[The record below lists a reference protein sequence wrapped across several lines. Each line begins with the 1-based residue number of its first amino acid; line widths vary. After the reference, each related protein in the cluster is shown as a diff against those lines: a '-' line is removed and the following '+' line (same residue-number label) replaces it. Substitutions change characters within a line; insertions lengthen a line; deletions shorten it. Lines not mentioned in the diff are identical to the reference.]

1 MNGAN
6 GRLTFAELYL
16 DRRVMVVALLGFSS
30 GLPLLLVFSTLSF
43 WLKDAGV
50 SIALIGAFSLARMP
64 YTFKF
69 AWAPLL
75 DRAAIP
81 WLTPALGKRRSWA
94 LVIQSLLLLS
104 ILAMGQT
111 DPSQNLWLTAAL
123 AALVSFFSASQD
135 VVIDAYRIESLDE
148 RRQGAGAGTFTLGYR
163 AGMLTSG
170 AGALWLATVFSWGQV
185 YALMAALAVVGMVTI
200 LLSPEPRVMERPPA
214 PHGAWLETTF
224 IAPFRDFLT
233 RNPRWPVILLFIP
246 LYKLGDAYL
255 GAMANPFYVEM
266 GFDKTEIAE
275 ISKVYGTLATIAG
288 GIIGGWVVGR
298 IGIINS
304 LLICGTLQAASNLVY
319 VAQTLAGRDLGMLML
334 TISVENVTGG
344 MASSS
349 FVAYLSSLC
358 GGGYTASQYALLS
371 ALMAFSRDA
380 LSSTSGV
387 AVETMGWSTFFMFTA
402 ALALP
407 GLALALWLAKTPA
420 VVKQASS

>member
-1 MNGAN
+1 MNTTN
-6 GRLTFAELYL
+6 GRLTFAEMYF
-16 DRRVMVVALLGFSS
+16 DRRVIVVALLGFSS

-81 WLTPALGKRRSWA
+81 WLTAALGKRRSWA
-94 LVIQSLLLLS
+94 LVTQSLLMLS
-104 ILAMGQT
+104 ILAMGQA
-111 DPSQNLWLTAAL
+111 DPAQNLWLTAAL

-135 VVIDAYRIESLDE
+135 IIIDAYRIESLDE
-148 RRQGAGAGTFTLGYR
+148 RRQGAGAGTYTLGYR

-170 AGALWLATVFSWGQV
+170 AGALWLATMFTWGQV
-185 YALMAALAVVGMVTI
+185 YAFMAALAAVGMATI
-200 LLSPEPRVMERPPA
+200 LLSPEPRAADRPSA

-224 IAPFRDFLT
+224 VAPFRDFLS
-233 RNPRWPVILLFIP
+233 RNPGWPVILLFIP
-246 LYKLGDAYL
+246 LFKLGDAYL
-255 GAMANPFYVEM
+255 GAMANPFYVDM

-275 ISKVYGTLATIAG
+275 ITKVYGTLATIAG

-298 IGIINS
+298 MGIINS
-304 LLICGTLQAASNLVY
+304 LLVCGAFQAASNLAY
-319 VAQTLAGRDLGMLML
+319 VAQTLAGRDLGMLMI

-344 MASSS
+344 MATSA

-358 GGGYTASQYALLS
+358 GGGYTASQYALLT

-387 AVETMGWSTFFMFTA
+387 AVEVMGWGSFFMFTA

-407 GLALALWLAKTPA
+407 GLAL
-420 VVKQASS
+420 VVRLGKSTARLEQESS